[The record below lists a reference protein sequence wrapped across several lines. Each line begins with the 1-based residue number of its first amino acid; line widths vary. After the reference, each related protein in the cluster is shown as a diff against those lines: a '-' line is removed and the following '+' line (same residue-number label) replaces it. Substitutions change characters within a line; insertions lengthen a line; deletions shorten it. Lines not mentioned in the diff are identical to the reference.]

1 MRKEILVKKHPQNLY
16 TAVFVLCLC
25 LFPLAGCDSQSTTEL
40 PTGRWGMPDGS
51 GIMLIDLPHGKLEL
65 WRAFAGGA
73 FPVLQAKNLKIE
85 KEESNPQQVTVSYD
99 VSGKRKMMTLR
110 IIWQQDG
117 ETFNLA
123 IVDQFSGQI
132 TRLNFL
138 SGSPDMTYPT
148 GDVK

>member
-1 MRKEILVKKHPQNLY
+1 MPVKYHQNLY
-16 TAVFVLCLC
+16 SVLVILCLG
-25 LFPLAGCDSQSTTEL
+25 LFTLAGCDSQSTTEL

-51 GIMLIDLPHGKLEL
+51 GMMLVDLPHGKLEL

-110 IIWQQDG
+110 IIWQHDG
-117 ETFNLA
+117 ERFYLA
-123 IVDQFSGQI
+123 IADQFSGRI
-132 TRLNFL
+132 TRLNFM
-138 SGSPDMTYPT
+138 SGSPDMTYPA